1 MFFVIRCL
9 GMSGIALRT
18 SYLALIVILAALPAQ
33 PAFTQG
39 SESRRVL
46 AIVDVNVLPM
56 DANRILENQ
65 SVIIEGGRIRSVG
78 PVADLAVPEGAR
90 IVDGDGRYLMPGLA
104 DLHVHVRRS
113 DEYISYLSWGVTT
126 VMHLGGSATRGRQL
140 LDARRRIEA
149 GEMIGPSI
157 YTTELIL
164 DGDPPAAGSAARL
177 ASPDAAR
184 EKVASMKAAGFD
196 FVKIYNNVSLP
207 VFLAIV
213 EEAAQQD
220 MSVIGHIPRGFDP
233 LIALREGQK
242 AVVHTEEF
250 FFTYFKGPRSTKD
263 MDMSYRPD
271 LSKIP
276 VLVEVL
282 LDNDVAVMPDLCF
295 TFTNLLMWD
304 GLEIIWNDPELK
316 YQHPN
321 TVLDWRSG
329 NINRRREI
337 ENFIFRGQIKYEL
350 LQVLTREFQEAGVL
364 QVIGTDA
371 SLPGLFPG
379 KAAHRELTELVK
391 AGLSNFDALSIGTR
405 NAGEFVRKYVDG
417 SARFGRIEPGYRA
430 DLTLVEGNPL
440 DDVRNAR
447 KVAGVAVAGRWT
459 DKNELDA
466 RRTALAEGYE
476 ALNELVT
483 RVDEALRRDGAE
495 KDLRRI
501 LATYQDNA
509 EMVEVIRNRMNS
521 AGYAAASE
529 GKLDHA
535 HSILTLATELF
546 PESANAW
553 DSLGEITLLMG
564 DRDEAIEHYK
574 RALEIDPDFPS
585 AKAQLQTLQK

>member
-1 MFFVIRCL
+1 
-9 GMSGIALRT
+9 
-18 SYLALIVILAALPAQ
+18 
-33 PAFTQG
+33 
-39 SESRRVL
+39 
-46 AIVDVNVLPM
+46 
-56 DANRILENQ
+56 
-65 SVIIEGGRIRSVG
+65 
-78 PVADLAVPEGAR
+78 
-90 IVDGDGRYLMPGLA
+90 
-104 DLHVHVRRS
+104 
-113 DEYISYLSWGVTT
+113 
-126 VMHLGGSATRGRQL
+126 
-140 LDARRRIEA
+140 
-149 GEMIGPSI
+149 
-157 YTTELIL
+157 
-164 DGDPPAAGSAARL
+164 
-177 ASPDAAR
+177 
-184 EKVASMKAAGFD
+184 
-196 FVKIYNNVSLP
+196 
-207 VFLAIV
+207 
-213 EEAAQQD
+213 
-220 MSVIGHIPRGFDP
+220 
-233 LIALREGQK
+233 
-242 AVVHTEEF
+242 
-250 FFTYFKGPRSTKD
+250 
-263 MDMSYRPD
+263 MSYRPD

-295 TFTNLLMWD
+295 TLTNLLMWD
-304 GLEIIWNDPELK
+304 GLENIWNDPELI

-405 NAGEFVRKYVDG
+405 NAGEFVRKYIDG
-417 SARFGRIEPGYRA
+417 SARLGRIEPGYRA
-430 DLTLVEGNPL
+430 DLTLVDGNPL

-447 KVAGVAVAGRWT
+447 KVAGVAVAGQWT
-459 DKNELDA
+459 DKSELDA
-466 RRTALAEGYE
+466 LRTALAEEYE
-476 ALNELVT
+476 ALNELIA

-495 KDLRRI
+495 EDVRRI
-501 LATYQDNA
+501 LATQQDNT
-509 EMVEVIRNRMNS
+509 EMVDVIRNRMNS
-521 AGYAAASE
+521 AGYAAANE